1 MFHKHHFYGLLAL
14 LSVLGIFFLG
24 YFDSL
29 YMKFVKI
36 NLLVS
41 VLMDLA
47 WLFVNFKVESSV
59 T

>member
-1 MFHKHHFYGLLAL
+1 M
-14 LSVLGIFFLG
+14 LGIFFLG